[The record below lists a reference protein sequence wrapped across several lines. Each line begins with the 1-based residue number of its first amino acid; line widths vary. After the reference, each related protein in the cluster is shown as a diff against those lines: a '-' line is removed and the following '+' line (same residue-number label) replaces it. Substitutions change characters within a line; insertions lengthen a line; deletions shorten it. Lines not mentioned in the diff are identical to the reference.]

1 MTTLTMKPQGAP
13 VERHEVLDVLTTA
26 VVASVCGAERC
37 SDFAAFARKRETLLR
52 SFLRLKNGLPNEETF
67 ARVLRLFDAGPFGRA
82 LEAFFSELG
91 EAGDGARAM
100 DGRTLRRAFDHAA
113 ARSPLEAA
121 VAFGAGD
128 ATAVIRKPAPEGSS
142 ETLAACAMLE
152 MLALDGV
159 LVVVPAEQ
167 VRNEP
172 AVIIHRRGGAY
183 LVPVP
188 ANRPSMLRALSDLF
202 AAPPKPLR
210 SLEAAVP
217 LDGGVEIRRH
227 RVARHVG
234 CLLPSI
240 DAGGRNAAARTRHR
254 RLRRGGRTPARRPP
268 ATTSHRRRSTF
279 GGLPAR

>member
-1 MTTLTMKPQGAP
+1 
-13 VERHEVLDVLTTA
+13 
-26 VVASVCGAERC
+26 
-37 SDFAAFARKRETLLR
+37 
-52 SFLRLKNGLPNEETF
+52 
-67 ARVLRLFDAGPFGRA
+67 
-82 LEAFFSELG
+82 
-91 EAGDGARAM
+91 
-100 DGRTLRRAFDHAA
+100 
-113 ARSPLEAA
+113 

-128 ATAVIRKPAPEGSS
+128 ATAVIRKPAPEGGS

-188 ANRPSMLRALSDLF
+188 ANRPAMHRALSDLF
-202 AAPPKPLR
+202 AAPPKALR

-240 DAGGRNAAARTRHR
+240 DGTEETPPPGLVTVACVEVERAPGATTTSYYLASAPLDVRWFARAVAGRSIGTARHWVLDPTSGDNRARSRRDGAENLAILRRLGHHLLERARPGMSLARKRLRAGTSDAFARTIIGQMR
-254 RLRRGGRTPARRPP
+254 
-268 ATTSHRRRSTF
+268 
-279 GGLPAR
+279 